1 MAHQLLEGKKG
12 VVFGVANK
20 RSIAWAIAKACSDA
34 GARLAFAYQ
43 GEKLRPRVEDLV
55 QTLPGESPLYSCD
68 VTNDADVDAVGESLK
83 RDFGTV
89 DFLVH
94 SIAFAE
100 RSDLEGSFLD
110 TSRSG
115 YLTAQEISSYSL
127 TSISR
132 AVAPLMETGGSIIT
146 MTYLGGERAVT
157 RYNVMGVAKA
167 ALESSVRYLAV
178 DLGERGIRV
187 NAISAGPINTLAARG
202 IAGFTDILKVV
213 EDRAPLKRNVAVSEV
228 ADTALFLASPL
239 ASGITGEVIYVDC
252 GFHIVGI

>member
-100 RSDLEGSFLD
+100 RSDLERIAEGWRAWARDAEAFFMFMHVEGMGS
-110 TSRSG
+110 
-115 YLTAQEISSYSL
+115 
-127 TSISR
+127 
-132 AVAPLMETGGSIIT
+132 APS
-146 MTYLGGERAVT
+146 
-157 RYNVMGVAKA
+157 
-167 ALESSVRYLAV
+167 
-178 DLGERGIRV
+178 
-187 NAISAGPINTLAARG
+187 
-202 IAGFTDILKVV
+202 
-213 EDRAPLKRNVAVSEV
+213 
-228 ADTALFLASPL
+228 
-239 ASGITGEVIYVDC
+239 
-252 GFHIVGI
+252 